1 MTLLDASVIVDALR
15 AKDVQ
20 LMSKM
25 NAVSGAVCGVTR
37 AEIFAGA
44 RGLKDRAKLLT
55 ILDGFQQVSIPDTM
69 WDEVGD
75 VQAQLRAGGVTV
87 PLADAV
93 LTTVA
98 LALDVEL
105 WARDTDFNHI
115 HRVLPALKLYR
126 ENP

>member
-1 MTLLDASVIVDALR
+1 MTLLDASIIVDALR
-15 AKDVQ
+15 AKDLQ
-20 LMSKM
+20 LMGQM
-25 NAVSGAVCGVTR
+25 NSVGGPVCGVTR

-44 RGLKDRAKLLT
+44 RGPKDRAKLLT
-55 ILDGFQQVSIPDTM
+55 ILDGFQQVSIPDAM

-115 HRVLPALKLYR
+115 QPILPALKLYR